1 MDTETS
7 LPLNELIERLYVET
21 HLVTITTE
29 VVTAKLL
36 ALEEDKRLQER
47 AKRKALE
54 EEEASLLT
62 ASVPKHNNNDLE
74 EKSEQLHSE
83 KHRSQANIVQYRR
96 PIETLI
102 SVRLK
107 SGVLLKTTR
116 EVVERL
122 RHKKK
127 SSDKLVE
134 STQSDNVSLMKQLP
148 IGIPFTDRLGNAIR
162 LINSLPNPSN
172 GQSKTPIKKNPKNGL
187 LLRSNGRIHKK
198 LKVRAALDKST
209 VAWASTVRLKP
220 KTSLLQQLD
229 CVATGIIESNSS
241 SITTAF
247 STDITT
253 THNQTIH
260 SEVKTPSL
268 AQGKTLV
275 PLVMKW
281 KSSSNHTK
289 MLPLSTALQRI
300 ANDTLHSDSV
310 NGFIK
315 TNGLHTNGVS

>member
-54 EEEASLLT
+54 EEEALLT

-83 KHRSQANIVQYRR
+83 KHRAQAQVQYRR
-96 PIETLI
+96 PVETLI

-107 SGVLLKTTR
+107 SGELLKTTR

-187 LLRSNGRIHKK
+187 LRSNGRIHKK

-209 VAWASTVRLKP
+209 AAWASTVRLKP

-229 CVATGIIESNSS
+229 VAAGIIESNSS

-268 AQGKTLV
+268 MGQGKTLV

-289 MLPLSTALQRI
+289 MLPLSTALKRI

>member
-54 EEEASLLT
+54 EEEALLT
-62 ASVPKHNNNDLE
+62 ASVPKNNNNDLE

-83 KHRSQANIVQYRR
+83 NIVQYRR
-96 PIETLI
+96 PVETLI

-107 SGVLLKTTR
+107 SGELLKTTK

-229 CVATGIIESNSS
+229 CVAAGIIESNSS

-300 ANDTLHSDSV
+300 ANDTLYSDSV

>member
-54 EEEASLLT
+54 EEEALLT

-83 KHRSQANIVQYRR
+83 NIVQYRR
-96 PIETLI
+96 PVETLI

-107 SGVLLKTTR
+107 SGELLKTTR

-162 LINSLPNPSN
+162 LSIVF
-172 GQSKTPIKKNPKNGL
+172 PIPAMVNPKH
-187 LLRSNGRIHKK
+187 RSR
-198 LKVRAALDKST
+198 RT
-209 VAWASTVRLKP
+209 P
-220 KTSLLQQLD
+220 KT
-229 CVATGIIESNSS
+229 ASS
-241 SITTAF
+241 SAATEEFI
-247 STDITT
+247 
-253 THNQTIH
+253 
-260 SEVKTPSL
+260 
-268 AQGKTLV
+268 
-275 PLVMKW
+275 
-281 KSSSNHTK
+281 KSSK
-289 MLPLSTALQRI
+289 
-300 ANDTLHSDSV
+300 
-310 NGFIK
+310 
-315 TNGLHTNGVS
+315 

>member
-1 MDTETS
+1 MDPETS
-7 LPLNELIERLYVET
+7 LPLNELVERLYVES

-36 ALEEDKRLQER
+36 ALEEERRLQEKAR
-47 AKRKALE
+47 LKALE
-54 EEEASLLT
+54 ETLL
-62 ASVPKHNNNDLE
+62 NNNELE
-74 EKSEQLHSE
+74 EKNEHIEQLYSE
-83 KHRSQANIVQYRR
+83 KPRQAKELIVQYRR
-96 PIETLI
+96 PVETLI

-107 SGVLLKTTR
+107 SGELLKTTR
-116 EVVERL
+116 EVLERL
-122 RHKKK
+122 RQKKTN
-127 SSDKLVE
+127 SERAE
-134 STQSDNVSLMKQLP
+134 STQSDNVFIMNQLP
-148 IGIPFTDRLGNAIR
+148 FGIPFTDRLGNAIR
-162 LINSLPNPSN
+162 LISSLPIPSN
-172 GQSKTPIKKNPKNGL
+172 EVSKTPNQKKPINGL

-229 CVATGIIESNSS
+229 CVAAGIIESNSS

-300 ANDTLHSDSV
+300 ANDTLESDSV
-310 NGFIK
+310 NGIK